1 MGKGMETIRVITGKI
16 GLDGHDRGIK
26 VVTRAL
32 RDAGMEVVYL
42 GMRLGIGQ
50 IAEAAV
56 DEDVDVLALN
66 FAGADHL
73 VLVPRL
79 MTEIARL
86 GRSTE
91 DLVVVV
97 GGIIP
102 DEDVPL
108 LESMGVREVFLP
120 GTPLAEIAAT
130 IEAIVR
136 QDAGAQ

>member
-1 MGKGMETIRVITGKI
+1 MEHIRIITGKI

-42 GMRLGIGQ
+42 GMRLGIDQ
-50 IAEAAV
+50 IAAAAV

-66 FAGADHL
+66 FSGADHL

-79 MTEIARL
+79 IEAIRKL
-86 GRSTE
+86 GRSPD
-91 DLVVVV
+91 DLVILV

-102 DEDVPL
+102 DEDVDVL
-108 LESMGVREVFLP
+108 KSMGIREVFLP
-120 GTPLAEIAAT
+120 GTPLSQIVESVRSLVHVNAE
-130 IEAIVR
+130 
-136 QDAGAQ
+136 QQG

>member
-1 MGKGMETIRVITGKI
+1 MQHIRIITGKV

-42 GMRLGIGQ
+42 GMRLGIDQ

-56 DEDVDVLALN
+56 DEDVDILALN
-66 FAGADHL
+66 FSGADHL

-79 MTEIARL
+79 IEAIQGL
-86 GRSTE
+86 GRSTD
-91 DLVVVV
+91 DLVILV

-102 DEDVPL
+102 DDDV
-108 LESMGVREVFLP
+108 LELKTMGVREVFLP
-120 GTPLAEIAAT
+120 GTPLAD
-130 IEAIVR
+130 IVECVRKTMQERAEPR
-136 QDAGAQ
+136 Q

>member
-1 MGKGMETIRVITGKI
+1 METGKTPIRVITCKI

-42 GMRLGIGQ
+42 GMRLGINHV
-50 IAEAAV
+50 AEAVV
-56 DEDVDVLALN
+56 DEDIDVLALN

-79 MTEIARL
+79 MEAVSNL

-91 DLVVVV
+91 DLTVVV

-102 DEDVPL
+102 DEDIPL
-108 LESMGVREVFLP
+108 LKTMGVHEVFLP
-120 GTPLAEIAAT
+120 GTPLSEIAAT
-130 IEAIVR
+130 IKEIVR
-136 QDAGAQ
+136 HEARTT

>member
-1 MGKGMETIRVITGKI
+1 MEHIRIITGKI

-42 GMRLGIGQ
+42 GMRLGIDQ
-50 IAEAAV
+50 IAAAAV

-66 FAGADHL
+66 FSGADHL

-79 MTEIARL
+79 IEAIRKL
-86 GRSTE
+86 GRSPD
-91 DLVVVV
+91 DLVILV

-102 DEDVPL
+102 DEDVDVL
-108 LESMGVREVFLP
+108 KSMGIREVFLP
-120 GTPLAEIAAT
+120 GTPLSQIVESVRSLVDVKAEQQ
-130 IEAIVR
+130 R
-136 QDAGAQ
+136 

>member
-1 MGKGMETIRVITGKI
+1 MRGIRVITGKI

-42 GMRLGIGQ
+42 GMRLGITQ
-50 IAEAAV
+50 IAEATV

-79 MTEIARL
+79 MEEIGRL

-102 DEDVPL
+102 DDDVPL
-108 LESMGVREVFLP
+108 LKDMGVREVFLP
-120 GTPLAEIAAT
+120 GTPLSEITAVIPGLVSQAS
-130 IEAIVR
+130 
-136 QDAGAQ
+136 DAG